1 MGNPPIFI
9 EGNLVSLTRL
19 LRQCNL
25 SLIQFFKK
33 CKKWADMA
41 NLPKEFRSK
50 FDHLERKYEVSKV
63 IFIRYRQMFLDI
75 FKEPAPEI
83 YQHKSKK
90 PR

>member
-1 MGNPPIFI
+1 
-9 EGNLVSLTRL
+9 
-19 LRQCNL
+19 
-25 SLIQFFKK
+25 
-33 CKKWADMA
+33 MA

-63 IFIRYRQMFLDI
+63 IFIRYKQMFLDI
-75 FKEPAPEI
+75 FNEPTPEI